1 MKEMPIKILLV
12 EDNPADAELIQHM
25 LAQASREDAQASSFG
40 LECADL
46 LSTALERL
54 AAGGIDAVLL
64 DLSLPDSQGLMA
76 FTKVHTQAA
85 HTPVIVLSGMDDEA
99 LAVEAVRQGAQDY
112 LVKGH
117 VDGFSLA
124 RAIRHAVERKQA
136 ESQRETALEALRK
149 ERDFTFAVLDTLS
162 ALVIVLD
169 SEGRIVR
176 FNHACEEMTGYSGD
190 EAIGKYIWDLL
201 LLPEDV
207 EPIKVVFRSLLT
219 GVLSNQH
226 ENYLVAEDGERRL
239 IAWSNTAIRDQQG
252 RVEYI
257 IGTGVDITRR
267 RQAEQEL
274 RQASQEVE
282 KQNARLKALY
292 RMGQAVNSTLEPDS
306 ILDRLTD
313 EAMRVTRATHGQV
326 LVVRDESHC
335 FERRSLRG
343 FSPEEA
349 QLARTLPLT
358 LDQGVNGRAY
368 MTHQTV
374 RIDDVQTE
382 PDYFRVI
389 PATRAELVVPIIH
402 DGQVLANLDLQSP
415 EVGAFRDADLGYLNA
430 LADQVAIGLTNA
442 RAFYAVEQS
451 GRDWEATFNAMQ
463 DPVALLDRNY
473 RIVRANQAFVSTA
486 NMVNG
491 RLSGAVEQ
499 APGETLLGGV
509 GCSQPKC
516 PLSRTME
523 TGEAAKCLHEHGGR
537 LFDVQT
543 IPVWEGD
550 RRESGQVAHMVY
562 MMRDITEAMRA
573 EEELEKAKEIAE
585 AATRAKS
592 EFLANMSH
600 EIRTPM
606 NVIIGMTSL
615 ALKTDLVTEQRDYLN
630 AVRNSSESLLGL
642 LNDILDFSKIE
653 AGRLELEETSLKLQE
668 VLEQTADVVAQ
679 RAAEKGLELIFH
691 IHPEVP
697 AYLRGDPLRL
707 RQVLVN
713 LVGNAIKFTEQ
724 GEIVVQI
731 SLSAEEDDMVEL
743 LCSIADTGI
752 GIPADKLAVIFD
764 SFSQAD
770 GSTTRRYGGTGL
782 GLAISKQL
790 VRMMGGSIWVESQ
803 VGQGSTFYF
812 TALLKREP
820 NPQESAP
827 VASVSIQDWRALVID
842 DNSHNRHILHAALRS
857 FGCRPEMARDGAE
870 GLWMLERALETG
882 DPFEL
887 VLLDVQMPGMDGFE
901 ALRVIR
907 QTPQLQ
913 SMVVIMLTSVDSL
926 GKVANCPELGWS
938 AYLTKPVKQSQL
950 FDTILEAIGRAAVAN
965 KAVQFQPEERPGP
978 PPVSLRILL
987 AEDNELNA
995 HLARVLLEQAGHQVV
1010 LAENGEVALDLLAQS
1025 DVDMVFMDV
1034 QMPGMDGLETTAA
1047 IRANPAWA
1055 HLPIIAMTAHAMK
1068 GDRERCLEAGM
1079 NDYISKPLCTEEVLA
1094 AIERQLG
1101 TEGERRSQVPAG
1113 DAGTAD
1119 DGSASAVLDRAGA
1132 LSRLG
1137 DDEVMFDEFLLLLLD
1152 GAESDVAEL
1161 GVAVEAQDALGI
1173 ERLAHGLKGGAA
1185 SLGADRVRDAAYRLE
1200 TIGRSG
1206 DLADARSAL
1215 ARLQE
1220 ELSRLRGLV
1229 GEKAASNIIT

>member
-1 MKEMPIKILLV
+1 MPIKVLLV

-25 LAQASREDAQASSFG
+25 LTQANRKGADAGSFDV
-40 LECADL
+40 ECADH

-54 AAGGIDAVLL
+54 AAGGIDVVLL

-76 FTKVHTQAA
+76 FIGVRTQAA
-85 HTPVIVLSGMDDEA
+85 HVPVIVLGGIDDEA
-99 LAVEAVRQGAQDY
+99 LAIEAVSQGAQDY

-124 RAIRHAVERKQA
+124 RAIRYAIERKQA
-136 ESQRETALEALRK
+136 ESQRGAALEALRR
-149 ERDFTFAVLDTLS
+149 ERDFTFAVLDRLS

-169 SEGRIVR
+169 PEGRIVR
-176 FNHACEEMTGYSGD
+176 FNHACEETTGYSAD
-190 EAIGKYIWDLL
+190 EVIGKYMWDLL
-201 LLPEDV
+201 LLPEEV
-207 EPIKVVFRSLLT
+207 EPVKVVFKSLLT
-219 GVLSNQH
+219 GVLWNQY
-226 ENYLVAEDGERRL
+226 ENYWVAEDGERRL
-239 IAWSNTAIRDQQG
+239 ITWSNATIRDRQG
-252 RVEYI
+252 RVEYVV
-257 IGTGVDITRR
+257 GTGVDVTRR
-267 RQAEQEL
+267 RQAEEEL
-274 RQASQEVE
+274 RQTHQEVE
-282 KQNARLKALY
+282 KQ
-292 RMGQAVNSTLEPDS
+292 
-306 ILDRLTD
+306 
-313 EAMRVTRATHGQV
+313 
-326 LVVRDESHC
+326 
-335 FERRSLRG
+335 
-343 FSPEEA
+343 
-349 QLARTLPLT
+349 
-358 LDQGVNGRAY
+358 
-368 MTHQTV
+368 
-374 RIDDVQTE
+374 
-382 PDYFRVI
+382 
-389 PATRAELVVPIIH
+389 
-402 DGQVLANLDLQSP
+402 
-415 EVGAFRDADLGYLNA
+415 
-430 LADQVAIGLTNA
+430 NA

-463 DPVALLDRNY
+463 DAVALLDRNY
-473 RIVRANQAFVSTA
+473 RIVRANRAFV
-486 NMVNG
+486 NIVNG
-491 RLSGAVEQ
+491 GLPVTADQASSTTILDGAS
-499 APGETLLGGV
+499 
-509 GCSQPKC
+509 CSQPKC
-516 PLSRTME
+516 PLSRTVE
-523 TGEAAKCLHEHGGR
+523 TGEVARCRHEYGGR

-550 RRESGQVAHMVY
+550 RRESGQVARMVY
-562 MMRDITEAMRA
+562 VMRDVTETMRA
-573 EEELEKAKEIAE
+573 EEELERAKEIAE

-615 ALKTDLVTEQRDYLN
+615 ALKTDLVSEQRDYLN

-653 AGRLELEETSLKLQE
+653 AGRLELEETAFKLQE
-668 VLEQTADVVAQ
+668 VIEQTADIVAQ
-679 RAAEKGLELIFH
+679 RASEKGLELVFH

-697 AYLRGDPLRL
+697 AHLRGDPLRF

-731 SLSAEEDDMVEL
+731 SLSAEGDDTVEL
-743 LCSIADTGI
+743 LCSVTDTGI
-752 GIPADKLAVIFD
+752 GIPADKLSLIFD

-790 VRMMGGSIWVESQ
+790 VRMMGGSIWVESE
-803 VGQGSTFYF
+803 VEHGSTFYF

-820 NPQESAP
+820 NPQESVP
-827 VASVSIQDWRALVID
+827 VEAVSIQDWRALVID
-842 DNSHNRHILHAALRS
+842 DNAHNRHILHEALRS

-913 SMVVIMLTSVDSL
+913 SLVVIMLTSVDSL

-938 AYLTKPVKQSQL
+938 AYLTKPIKQSQL
-950 FDTILEAIGRAAVAN
+950 LDTILEAIGRSAVAN
-965 KAVQFQPEERPGP
+965 KSVQLQPEKRRSPSAGP
-978 PPVSLRILL
+978 LRILL
-987 AEDNELNA
+987 AEDNDLNA
-995 HLARVLLEQAGHQVV
+995 HLAKVLLENAGHQVV
-1010 LAENGEVALDLLAQS
+1010 PAENGEAALDLLARE
-1025 DVDMVFMDV
+1025 DFDMVFMDV
-1034 QMPGMDGLETTAA
+1034 QMPVMDGFETTAA
-1047 IRANPAWA
+1047 IRGNPAWA

-1079 NDYISKPLCTEEVLA
+1079 NDYVSKPLRMDEVLA
-1094 AIERQLG
+1094 AIERQL
-1101 TEGERRSQVPAG
+1101 EPGEDQKGRGPATSG
-1113 DAGTAD
+1113 DTSDASPT
-1119 DGSASAVLDRAGA
+1119 SAVLDRTGA

-1137 DDEVMFDEFLLLLLD
+1137 GDEAMFNEFLLLLLD

-1161 GVAVEAQDALGI
+1161 AVAVEADDAVGV

-1200 TIGRSG
+1200 IMGRSG
-1206 DLADARSAL
+1206 DLADARPAL
-1215 ARLQE
+1215 ARLRE
-1220 ELSRLRGLV
+1220 ELSLLRELIGV
-1229 GEKAASNIIT
+1229 APACDIIT